1 MPTVSHRRARSADV
15 AGIQDVECDAGRR
28 FIDIGMPEIA
38 NDPPLATELLTQLVR
53 NEHVWVSEVDGDQVV
68 AYLIAI
74 EVDDD
79 IHIDQ
84 VSVRTEFEGAGIGA
98 ALIDLA
104 ATWGRGI
111 GARRATLFTFEGV
124 AWNAP
129 YYRRLGFTSLDD
141 SAMGPEL
148 LQIFDAERAT
158 DLHHWKRVAL
168 ARPLTHNRVLDT

>member
-1 MPTVSHRRARSADV
+1 MPTVSHRHARSADV
-15 AGIQDVECDAGRR
+15 AGIQDVESDAGRR

-53 NEHVWVSEVDGDQVV
+53 NEHVWVSEVDGNQVV

-104 ATWGRGI
+104 ATWEGHWRTSGHPFHL
-111 GARRATLFTFEGV
+111 RRV

-158 DLHHWKRVAL
+158 DLQHWKRVAL
-168 ARPLTHNRVLDT
+168 ARPLTHNRVLGA